1 MFTIPHPRTA
11 AKQLAW
17 LLLGSRHPSGLA
29 KVRVLSGPARGTRME
44 LDIRREGSYWLGN
57 YDDWILSR
65 INLSKLIQP
74 GAVVWDCG
82 AYVGYYAAVF
92 RKIVGA
98 SGRVIVFEGSRAN
111 FERVVR
117 LPVLNGWK
125 NVEVHH
131 RAVGPASTTIEFVS
145 NLGGASGPYHLSK
158 QYDSA
163 EESLDIELVEC
174 SGVDE
179 LVEVQNIPAP
189 DFIKFDLESA
199 EEVALHNGPHVFGE
213 KRPPV
218 LLELH
223 GRAALTAAGRFLD
236 EYEYR
241 AIDVHYIPDYAGRAV
256 SSSAEVERWDYVPH
270 MLLCVPPGVAFPV
283 ND

>member
-1 MFTIPHPRTA
+1 
-11 AKQLAW
+11 
-17 LLLGSRHPSGLA
+17 
-29 KVRVLSGPARGTRME
+29 ME

-65 INLSKLIQP
+65 INLSTLIHP

-92 RKIVGA
+92 RKIVGD
-98 SGRVIVFEGSRAN
+98 SGKVIVFEGSRAN
-111 FERVVR
+111 YERLVR
-117 LPVLNGWK
+117 LPELNGWT

-131 RAVGPASTTIEFVS
+131 RAVGPAGTTIQFVS
-145 NLGGASGPYHLSK
+145 NLGGASGPYNLSK
-158 QYDSA
+158 EYDSPR
-163 EESLDIELVEC
+163 ESLEIELVPC

-179 LVEVQNIPAP
+179 LVERQNIPAP

-199 EEVALHNGPHVFGE
+199 EEFALHNGPHVFGQ

-223 GRAALTAAGRFLD
+223 GPAALAAAGKFLD
-236 EYEYR
+236 DYGYR

-256 SSSAEVERWDYVPH
+256 SSSAGIQGWGYVPH
-270 MLLCVPPGVAFPV
+270 MLLCVPPGAAFPS